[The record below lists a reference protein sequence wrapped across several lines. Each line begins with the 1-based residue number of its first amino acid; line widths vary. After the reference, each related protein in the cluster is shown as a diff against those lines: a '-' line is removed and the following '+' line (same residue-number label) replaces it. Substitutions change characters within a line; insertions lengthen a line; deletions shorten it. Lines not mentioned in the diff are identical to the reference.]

1 MRAEIIS
8 IGTELLM
15 GEIVNTN
22 AKYIAEKLQ
31 EVGVDLLYQT
41 TVGDNEARI
50 IECLD
55 IAFNRVDIVI
65 TTGGLGPT
73 IDDRTKEVVS
83 KYYNK
88 DLIIVESYYNK
99 VVEKYNER
107 GYEIVEGAK
116 KESSIIENSIILNN
130 SVGLA
135 PGLLYENDGKKLFVL
150 PGPPKE
156 MEPMMSNEVLPHLKE
171 ISNDVLLTKIIEVMG
186 VPEGKIDEDLKNYF
200 NMSNPTVA
208 PYAKEKSIHIRVAIK
223 GNIDNRVALE
233 KRLDDLVFEIKSH
246 YPTAIILNYKN
257 FEK

>member
-1 MRAEIIS
+1 MKAEIIS

-50 IECLD
+50 TECLD

-88 DLIIVESYYNK
+88 DLLTVESYYNK
-99 VVEKYNER
+99 VVEK
-107 GYEIVEGAK
+107 I
-116 KESSIIENSIILNN
+116 
-130 SVGLA
+130 
-135 PGLLYENDGKKLFVL
+135 
-150 PGPPKE
+150 
-156 MEPMMSNEVLPHLKE
+156 
-171 ISNDVLLTKIIEVMG
+171 
-186 VPEGKIDEDLKNYF
+186 
-200 NMSNPTVA
+200 
-208 PYAKEKSIHIRVAIK
+208 
-223 GNIDNRVALE
+223 
-233 KRLDDLVFEIKSH
+233 
-246 YPTAIILNYKN
+246 
-257 FEK
+257 

>member
-171 ISNDVLLTKIIEVMG
+171 ISNDVLLTKIIEVTG

-233 KRLDDLVFEIKSH
+233 KRLDDLVFEIKSK
-246 YPTAIILNYKN
+246 YSTAIVLN
-257 FEK
+257 

>member
-1 MRAEIIS
+1 MKAEIIS

-171 ISNDVLLTKIIEVMG
+171 ISNDVLLTKIIEVTG

-223 GNIDNRVALE
+223 GTIDNRVALE
-233 KRLDDLVFEIKSH
+233 KRLDDLVFEIKSK
-246 YPTAIILNYKN
+246 YSTAIVLN
-257 FEK
+257 

>member
-1 MRAEIIS
+1 MKAEIIS
-8 IGTELLM
+8 IGTELLI

-107 GYEIVEGAK
+107 GYKIVEGAK

-171 ISNDVLLTKIIEVMG
+171 ISNDVLLTKIIEVTG

-246 YPTAIILNYKN
+246 YPTAIILN
-257 FEK
+257 

>member
-1 MRAEIIS
+1 MKAEIIS

-171 ISNDVLLTKIIEVMG
+171 ISNDVLLTKIIEVTG

-257 FEK
+257 LKK

>member
-1 MRAEIIS
+1 MKAEIIS

-171 ISNDVLLTKIIEVMG
+171 ISNDVLLTKIIEVTG

-246 YPTAIILNYKN
+246 YPTAIVLN
-257 FEK
+257 

>member
-107 GYEIVEGAK
+107 EYEIVEGAK

-171 ISNDVLLTKIIEVMG
+171 ISNDVLLT
-186 VPEGKIDEDLKNYF
+186 
-200 NMSNPTVA
+200 
-208 PYAKEKSIHIRVAIK
+208 
-223 GNIDNRVALE
+223 
-233 KRLDDLVFEIKSH
+233 
-246 YPTAIILNYKN
+246 
-257 FEK
+257 

>member
-1 MRAEIIS
+1 MKAEIIS

-171 ISNDVLLTKIIEVMG
+171 ISNDVLLTKIIEVTG

-233 KRLDDLVFEIKSH
+233 KRLDDLVFEIKSK
-246 YPTAIILNYKN
+246 YSTAIVLN
-257 FEK
+257 